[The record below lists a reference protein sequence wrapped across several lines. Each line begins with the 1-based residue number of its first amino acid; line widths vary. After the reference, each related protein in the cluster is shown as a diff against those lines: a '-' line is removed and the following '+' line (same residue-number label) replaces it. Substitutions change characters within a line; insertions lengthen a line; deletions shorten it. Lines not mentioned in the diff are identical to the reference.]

1 MAGNVKDY
9 GIRAIEAHGPFE
21 VQGDREIVDRLDEL
35 LAAFVSQGRMRL
47 ATETY
52 VPCYRL
58 VA

>member
-21 VQGDREIVDRLDEL
+21 LHADREVMQALDEL
-35 LAAFVSQGRMRL
+35 LSDFVAQKRMRL
-47 ATETY
+47 VGTY
-52 VPCYRL
+52 EPCYRL